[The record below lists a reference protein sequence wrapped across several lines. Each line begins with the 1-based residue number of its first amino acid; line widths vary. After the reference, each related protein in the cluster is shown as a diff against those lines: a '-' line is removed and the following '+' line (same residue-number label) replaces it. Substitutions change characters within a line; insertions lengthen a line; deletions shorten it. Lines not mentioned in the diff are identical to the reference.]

1 MATVAEQMQKMSA
14 KVFSGTGGGGGGN
27 GMSMPTMAAMPAPAA
42 PAVPQYDDSAAS
54 QLAKIT
60 TSDSPLMKQ
69 AASAGLATANRRGLL
84 NSSVAVGAS
93 QAETIKAAT
102 PIAQAD
108 AAVNAQKNLQATANS
123 AAAAR
128 SHGFVRC
135 RPASAIA
142 IGVVAALRL
151 WPAHDP
157 DVIPHDHAD
166 LPADDPHHAE
176 HAKGDHAFVIDRRH
190 PKWPNR

>member
-1 MATVAEQMQKMSA
+1 MNHPDSRAAASGFSYSRVFFEELVDAAIAHARKLGATDAVLSYEL
-14 KVFSGTGGGGGGN
+14 SG
-27 GMSMPTMAAMPAPAA
+27 MAAL
-42 PAVPQYDDSAAS
+42 S
-54 QLAKIT
+54 
-60 TSDSPLMKQ
+60 
-69 AASAGLATANRRGLL
+69 
-84 NSSVAVGAS
+84 
-93 QAETIKAAT
+93 
-102 PIAQAD
+102 
-108 AAVNAQKNLQATANS
+108 
-123 AAAAR
+123 
-128 SHGFVRC
+128 
-135 RPASAIA
+135 A